1 MMKTITTGRVSQ
13 RQNADEQIAKS
24 EIQGKACLMG
34 YDSEIT
40 GGGGGEA
47 LLPNNNSTFSL
58 YIRILGNPNPNPKPS
73 LLSCLSG
80 ALRGQF

>member
-1 MMKTITTGRVSQ
+1 MMKTITTGRVLSQ
-13 RQNADEQIAKS
+13 RQNADEQIAKR

-47 LLPNNNSTFSL
+47 LLPN
-58 YIRILGNPNPNPKPS
+58 YI
-73 LLSCLSG
+73 
-80 ALRGQF
+80 